1 MIVYHTDSLKN
12 DFSILGKADAIGING
27 SWY

>member
-12 DFSILGKADAIGING
+12 DFSILGKVDTIGINV